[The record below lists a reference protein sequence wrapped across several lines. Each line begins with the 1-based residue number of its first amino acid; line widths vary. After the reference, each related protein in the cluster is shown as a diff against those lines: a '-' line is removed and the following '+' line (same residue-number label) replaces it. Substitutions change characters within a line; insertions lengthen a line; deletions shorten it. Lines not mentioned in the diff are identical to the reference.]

1 MAIVIR
7 YRCQRCGA
15 LWEGNSGQSAW
26 IRCASCR
33 ALVDFDWQSFFE
45 SDAYGDFLKHAAQL
59 ASEWPRYQAL
69 MSEGNALA
77 AKDEHAALAS
87 YRQAAAKLM
96 ELTPYMQPPE
106 AHQPGAYR
114 EAVLNQ
120 MAWWS
125 LQLTIDPEV
134 ARKQHEIETTQRS
147 IDYRNPVPT
156 LLKTVEL
163 MRSQLSRFDRGD
175 APVDPDG
182 MTGAEKIRIW
192 AGMLLGAFVQVVSGE
207 QRLALMKLL
216 HGEQNVNV
224 RGDANADEAGLY
236 FDWTCTLCG
245 LTSLQARS
253 VTELCCLGCYFRR
266 PFRMGDLALAAVI
279 ARCSGCGADVNVA
292 AGALQ
297 ATCAYCHAVSTRLG
311 RTGQVE
317 REFSAAIHAQY
328 GGTEL
333 PEGGVA
339 GFPVTAQNHADL
351 VLTGLAR
358 TAMYYG
364 AFINAERYAR
374 VVRPSLKVLQ
384 LAPTAGINEIRTRVQ
399 REGGQKPAFE
409 LVEATAL
416 FLR

>member
-15 LWEGNSGQSAW
+15 LWEGSSDKGAW

-33 ALVDFDWQSFFE
+33 ALVDFDWQAFFE
-45 SDAYGDFLKHAAQL
+45 SDEYRNFLKRSAEFVH
-59 ASEWPRYQAL
+59 EWPKYQAL
-69 MSEGNALA
+69 IAEGNAA
-77 AKDEHAALAS
+77 AAQNPNAALAS
-87 YRQAAAKLM
+87 FKRAAEELM
-96 ELTPYMQPPE
+96 RLTPYMQPPE

-125 LQLTIDPEV
+125 LQLASDPDV
-134 ARKQHEIETTQRS
+134 ARKQHEIENNQRA
-147 IDYRNPVPT
+147 IDYRNPIPT
-156 LLKTVEL
+156 LMKTVEL
-163 MRSQLSRFDRGD
+163 MRGQLTRFDRGD
-175 APVDPDG
+175 APPDPDG
-182 MTGAEKIRIW
+182 MGSAERLRVW
-192 AGMLLGAFVQVVSGE
+192 AGMLMGAFVQLVTGE
-207 QRLALMKLL
+207 QRLALMKLM

-266 PFRMGDLALAAVI
+266 PFRMTDLALAAVS
-279 ARCSGCGADVNVA
+279 ATCSGCGAEVQVP

-317 REFSAAIHAQY
+317 REFSAAIRAQY

-333 PEGGVA
+333 PEGGVT

-358 TAMYYG
+358 TAMFYG
-364 AFINAERYAR
+364 ALINAERYAR

-384 LAPTAGINEIRTRVQ
+384 LSPAAGVNEIRARVQ

-409 LVEATAL
+409 LVEAVAL
-416 FLR
+416 LLR